1 MSSDSLAMDDHY
13 DHKPG
18 FFTRWFF
25 STNHKDMNIILNLRN
40 CCSGRCPFS
49 YYENGII

>member
-1 MSSDSLAMDDHY
+1 MSSDSLAMDDHH

-25 STNHKDMNIILNLRN
+25 PQTTKILEH
-40 CCSGRCPFS
+40 
-49 YYENGII
+49 YT